1 VSTETETAPT
11 EEREL
16 TAADFED
23 DGGEEAPAEV
33 QAEAPPSSE
42 TASQEETVSQGDGES
57 EEQPGEE
64 AEEQQPEEGEPDA
77 YAEPPEFW
85 PAARKAL
92 WDSKQIPAD
101 VRQAIHEHVAE
112 ASRATSGRLEE
123 AASAKKNAEALAEQ
137 LAKDREAAAQY
148 WASPVSVL
156 QAMFQ
161 GRWGNVD
168 LAKVAAENP
177 AEAVRLREM
186 RDQEAALVQKAAQD
200 HQQQTQ
206 AMQTQQATK
215 LETAKRAE
223 HEKLATK
230 LPQYFG
236 SDKAQAT
243 YDELGDFL
251 ASKGVPRDRIAN
263 IYEAPVI
270 EIALEAMLYSK
281 AQAKLKAVGKPAA
294 QAQPTTATQT
304 SRRIVPGARPA
315 GQPSKGNALRQ
326 AEQRLRNG
334 QDLSDDEAALLF
346 G

>member
-1 VSTETETAPT
+1 VSTETETAPS

-33 QAEAPPSSE
+33 QAETSPSSE
-42 TASQEETVSQGDGES
+42 TASQEETVSQEDGEN

-64 AEEQQPEEGEPDA
+64 AEEQPEEGEPDA

-186 RDQEAALVQKAAQD
+186 RDQEAALVQKAAAD
-200 HQQQTQ
+200 HQQQTR

-223 HEKLATK
+223 HEKLAAK

-243 YDELGDFL
+243 YDKLGDYL
-251 ASKGVPRDRIAN
+251 ATQGVPRDRIAN

-270 EIALEAMLYSK
+270 EIAHKAMLYDE
-281 AQAKLKAVGKPAA
+281 AQAKLKAAGKPTA

-304 SRRIVPGARPA
+304 SRRVVPGARPA